1 MTAAARKR
9 IVTLTLNPA
18 LDIAANVEK
27 LVPDRKL
34 RCENVRKDPGGG
46 GINVARVAH
55 RLGGEVTAV
64 FPSGGI
70 AGEIVCECLRKEQ
83 VPFRAIPVAGD
94 TRENFNV
101 IDRQAGKQYR
111 FIFPGSALAEVDWQ
125 ACLDGAL
132 ALIGPGD
139 YLVGSGSL
147 PPGVPEDFYARM
159 SRAAEALGALVAVD
173 TSGPALKGLG
183 SQRVHLL
190 KASRS
195 EMSELAAQPLPDL
208 AAWRRTCENLVS
220 LRKADIVALSLG
232 PDGALLATSAG
243 VWRAAAPAMASANA
257 VGAGDSFLGS
267 LVSTLAGGTAP
278 ADALPVAVAAGSAA
292 MLAAGTGLCE
302 RAHVTRLAKD
312 VVVERLR

>member
-1 MTAAARKR
+1 
-9 IVTLTLNPA
+9 
-18 LDIAANVEK
+18 
-27 LVPDRKL
+27 
-34 RCENVRKDPGGG
+34 
-46 GINVARVAH
+46 
-55 RLGGEVTAV
+55 
-64 FPSGGI
+64 
-70 AGEIVCECLRKEQ
+70 
-83 VPFRAIPVAGD
+83 
-94 TRENFNV
+94 
-101 IDRQAGKQYR
+101 
-111 FIFPGSALAEVDWQ
+111 
-125 ACLDGAL
+125 
-132 ALIGPGD
+132 
-139 YLVGSGSL
+139 
-147 PPGVPEDFYARM
+147 
-159 SRAAEALGALVAVD
+159 
-173 TSGPALKGLG
+173 
-183 SQRVHLL
+183 VHLL